1 MANNK
6 EILNVRNAR
15 GILIKMWCG
24 SCQHKSVDAADI
36 RSCSLTKRPVLCT
49 SMCKKWE
56 LKEALLSA
64 GNGGGR
70 VKCLEYLMY
79 VRDKRLEE
87 QELIAQGVITS
98 KQQMPCRESRRRF
111 NKEHAK
117 GIYAIK

>member
-1 MANNK
+1 MANNE

-15 GILIKMWCG
+15 GIMIKMWCG
-24 SCQHKSVDAADI
+24 SCQHKSVDAAGI
-36 RSCSLTKRPVLCT
+36 RICKRTNHPVLCI
-49 SMCKKWE
+49 SKCKKWE

-79 VRDKRLEE
+79 VRDKRLVE

-98 KQQMPCRESRRRF
+98 KQQMSCRELRRRF